1 MIEQFNEKKIT
12 STKFYSMF
20 LNKTHPFYDGNGR
33 KCKIQF
39 ANDDIMRQ
47 NIQTNLNY
55 IKNNVII
62 LLEVY
67 KKYRK

>member
-20 LNKTHPFYDGNGR
+20 LNKVHPFYDGNGR
-33 KCKIQF
+33 TCKIQF

-47 NIQTNLNY
+47 NI
-55 IKNNVII
+55 
-62 LLEVY
+62 
-67 KKYRK
+67 

>member
-20 LNKTHPFYDGNGR
+20 LNKTHSFYDGNGR
-33 KCKIQF
+33 TCKIQF

-47 NIQTNLNY
+47 NI
-55 IKNNVII
+55 
-62 LLEVY
+62 
-67 KKYRK
+67 